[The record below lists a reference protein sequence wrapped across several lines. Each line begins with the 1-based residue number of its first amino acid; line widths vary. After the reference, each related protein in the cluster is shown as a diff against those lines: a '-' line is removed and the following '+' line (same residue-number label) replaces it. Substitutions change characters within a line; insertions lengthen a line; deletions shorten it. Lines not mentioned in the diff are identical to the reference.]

1 MGPFIRIKNTTTK
14 MMVNVII
21 ALIPI
26 ILFSFYKNGIVPYQ
40 KGYTDIFGMLYPL
53 IFILIATLSTF
64 IIETVYEVIF
74 NKNKISFKKIIS
86 SSYAYMPGLFLALIL
101 PINTP
106 ISVLI
111 VGCFFATII
120 GKMLFGGFGQNVFNP
135 ALIGCLF
142 IMSAYALTIANNGG
156 YLNSYEIDTISS
168 ATPLSNLSTI
178 SGVGTYEEVVEPF
191 GNLWN
196 FLLGTKPGAVGE
208 TSALLCLL
216 GFIYLT
222 ITKTIK
228 WRIPLIYI
236 STVFL
241 MTLGIGLYNGVGLWY
256 PLFEISSG
264 GLMFGA
270 VFMATDPVTS
280 PVTTKGQIIYGLC
293 LGLLTVIFRY
303 LTPYPEGVLTSIL
316 TMNMLVFII
325 DKIGFKSNFNIKKLL
340 IPFFVIVAVIGT
352 MTFVIADKFNIDE
365 TATDPNFSISNIE
378 TSGSNIIYTVIQQG
392 YSSKIELEITISD
405 GKITAASV
413 ISQSDSFFS
422 KVIDAKYLDKLI
434 AQQDALKDCDTVS
447 GATVSSTA
455 VKKAFINTLEDYNN
469 GGYKKFDSTKVTETP
484 KATTNPDF
492 VINSKNEVA
501 GAIVY
506 NVNQKSF
513 NGFMNLEIT
522 IQNSVVTSINIISYN
537 DTCVSRE
544 KANAHYNCP
553 EYMVE
558 GYVNEVI
565 ANKNVDTVSGATIS
579 SSAIKNSVANVLK
592 DYRGVTNAG

>member
-1 MGPFIRIKNTTTK
+1 
-14 MMVNVII
+14 
-21 ALIPI
+21 
-26 ILFSFYKNGIVPYQ
+26 
-40 KGYTDIFGMLYPL
+40 MLYPL
-53 IFILIATLSTF
+53 IFIIIGTLSTF

-74 NKNKISFKKIIS
+74 NKDKISLKKIIT

-142 IMSAYALTIANNGG
+142 IMSAYALTITNNGG
-156 YLNSYEIDTISS
+156 YLNSYEVDAISS

-178 SGVGTYEEVVEPF
+178 SGVGTYKEVVEPF
-191 GNLWN
+191 GSLWN
-196 FLLGTKPGAVGE
+196 FFLGTKPGAIGE

-216 GFIYLT
+216 AFIYLA

-241 MTLGIGLYNGVGLWY
+241 MTFGIGLYNGVGLWY
-256 PLFEISSG
+256 PLFEILSG

-280 PVTTKGQIIYGLC
+280 PVTTKGQIIYALC

-325 DKIGFKSNFNIKKLL
+325 DKIGFKSSFDIKKIIIPL
-340 IPFFVIVAVIGT
+340 IAIVAIIGT
-352 MTFVIADKFNIDE
+352 MTFIIADKFNVDE
-365 TATDPNFSISNIE
+365 TTTDPNFNINNVK
-378 TSGSNIIYTVIQQG
+378 TSGNNVIYTVSQKG
-392 YSSKIELEITISD
+392 YSSKIELQITISN

-413 ISQSDSFFS
+413 ISQGDSFFS
-422 KVIDAKYLDKLI
+422 KVNDAKYLDKLI
-434 AQQDALKDCDTVS
+434 AEQDNLEECDTVS

-469 GGYKKFDSTKVTETP
+469 GGYKNFDNDKVTEKPEET
-484 KATTNPDF
+484 ANPDF
-492 VINSKNEVA
+492 VINSKKEVA
-501 GAIVY
+501 GTTVY

-522 IQNSVVTSINIISYN
+522 IINSIVTNINIISYN

-544 KANAHYNCP
+544 KANEHYNCP
-553 EYMVE
+553 EYMLD

-565 ANKNVDTVSGATIS
+565 TNNNTDTVSGATIS

-592 DYRGVTNAG
+592 DYRGATNEG

>member
-21 ALIPI
+21 ALLPI
-26 ILFSFYKNGIVPYQ
+26 ILFSFYKNGIIPYQ

-53 IFILIATLSTF
+53 IFIIIGTLSTF

-74 NKNKISFKKIIS
+74 NKDKISLKKIIT

-142 IMSAYALTIANNGG
+142 IMSAYALTITNNGG
-156 YLNSYEIDTISS
+156 YLNSYEVDAISS

-178 SGVGTYEEVVEPF
+178 SGVGTYKEVVEPF
-191 GNLWN
+191 GSLWN
-196 FLLGTKPGAVGE
+196 FFLGTKPGAIGE

-216 GFIYLT
+216 AFIYLA

-241 MTLGIGLYNGVGLWY
+241 MTFGIGLYNGVGLWY
-256 PLFEISSG
+256 PLFEILSG

-280 PVTTKGQIIYGLC
+280 PVTTKGQIIYALC

-325 DKIGFKSNFNIKKLL
+325 DKIGFKSSFDIKKIIIPL
-340 IPFFVIVAVIGT
+340 IAIVAIIGT
-352 MTFVIADKFNIDE
+352 MTFIIADKFNVDE
-365 TATDPNFSISNIE
+365 TTTDPNFNINNVK
-378 TSGSNIIYTVIQQG
+378 TSGNNVIYTVSQKG
-392 YSSKIELEITISD
+392 YSSKIELQITISN

-413 ISQSDSFFS
+413 ISQGDSFFS
-422 KVIDAKYLDKLI
+422 KVNDAKYLDKLI
-434 AQQDALKDCDTVS
+434 AEQDNLEKCDTVS

-469 GGYKKFDSTKVTETP
+469 GGYKNFDNDKVTEKPEET
-484 KATTNPDF
+484 ANPDF
-492 VINSKNEVA
+492 VINSKKEVA
-501 GAIVY
+501 GTTVY

-522 IQNSVVTSINIISYN
+522 IINSTVTNINIISYN

-544 KANAHYNCP
+544 KANEHYNCP
-553 EYMVE
+553 EYMLD

-565 ANKNVDTVSGATIS
+565 TNNNTDTVSGATIS

-592 DYRGVTNAG
+592 DYRGATNEG

>member
-21 ALIPI
+21 ALLPI
-26 ILFSFYKNGIVPYQ
+26 ILFSFYKNGIIPYQ

-53 IFILIATLSTF
+53 IFIIIGTLSTF

-74 NKNKISFKKIIS
+74 NKDKISLKKIIT

-142 IMSAYALTIANNGG
+142 IMSAYALTITNNGG
-156 YLNSYEIDTISS
+156 YLNSYEVDAISS

-178 SGVGTYEEVVEPF
+178 SGVGTYKEVVEPF
-191 GNLWN
+191 GSLWN
-196 FLLGTKPGAVGE
+196 FFLGTKPGAIGE

-216 GFIYLT
+216 AFIYLA

-241 MTLGIGLYNGVGLWY
+241 MTFGIGLYNGVGLWY
-256 PLFEISSG
+256 PLFEILSG

-280 PVTTKGQIIYGLC
+280 PVTTKGQIIYALC

-325 DKIGFKSNFNIKKLL
+325 DKIGFKSSFDIKKIIIPL
-340 IPFFVIVAVIGT
+340 IAIVAIIGT
-352 MTFVIADKFNIDE
+352 MTFIIADKFNVDE
-365 TATDPNFSISNIE
+365 TTTDPNFNINNVK
-378 TSGSNIIYTVIQQG
+378 TSGNNVIYTVSQKG
-392 YSSKIELEITISD
+392 YSSKIELQITISN

-413 ISQSDSFFS
+413 ISQGDSFFS
-422 KVIDAKYLDKLI
+422 KVNDAKYLDKLI
-434 AQQDALKDCDTVS
+434 AEQDNLEECDTVS

-469 GGYKKFDSTKVTETP
+469 GGYKNFDNDKVTEKPEET
-484 KATTNPDF
+484 ANPDF
-492 VINSKNEVA
+492 VINSKKEVA
-501 GAIVY
+501 GTTVY

-522 IQNSVVTSINIISYN
+522 IINSIVTNINIISYN

-544 KANAHYNCP
+544 KANEHYNCP
-553 EYMVE
+553 KYMLD

-565 ANKNVDTVSGATIS
+565 TNNNTDTVSGATIS

-592 DYRGVTNAG
+592 DYRGATNEG